1 MWFKNLRM
9 YRFLRPFELDAET
22 LETKLDAQRFSECGR
37 LQESSFGFVAP
48 AGEAQAPLVHATNG
62 FLLVCG
68 CREEKL
74 LPASVVREAAAE
86 RIDAM
91 ESDRGLKVPK
101 RERDRINDD
110 VRFELLPRA
119 FTRSQKTFA
128 FVDPQDGYLY
138 IDAAT
143 DARADEFM
151 DALHEALGE
160 LPLTFPLTHE
170 RPAAVMTQWLAD
182 GHAAA
187 EFEVEDDC
195 ELRLP
200 GEGGAIVRCRNQ
212 DLASR
217 EIHVHLEAGKEVIR
231 LGLVYGERIRFLL
244 DEKLVVR
251 RLRFLELIQ
260 DEANDATV
268 DSPAARL
275 DADFAVMSLE
285 LRAFVRQLLTA
296 FGGEDKEAM
305 GLNA

>member
-9 YRFLRPFELDAET
+9 FRFLRPFT
-22 LETKLDAQRFSECGR
+22 LEAQALEEKLEAHRFSECGR

-48 AGEAQAPLVHATNG
+48 SGEHDAPLVHATNG
-62 FLLVCG
+62 FFLVAG
-68 CREEKL
+68 RREEKL
-74 LPASVVREAAAE
+74 LPASVVRETAAE

-91 ESDRGLKVPK
+91 ESERGMKVPK
-101 RERDRINDD
+101 RERDRIHDD

-119 FTRSQKTFA
+119 FTRTQKTFA

-138 IDAAT
+138 VDAAT

-160 LPLTFPLTHE
+160 LPVTFPLTME
-170 RPAAVMTQWLAD
+170 RPSTTMTQWLAD
-182 GHAAA
+182 GRSAD
-187 EFEVEDDC
+187 EFEVEDEC

-200 GEGGAIVRCRNQ
+200 GEGGAVVRCKNQ
-212 DLASR
+212 DLASH

-231 LGLVYGERIRFLL
+231 LGLVFAERIRFVL

-260 DEANDATV
+260 DEASESEADTA
-268 DSPAARL
+268 AARL

-285 LRAFVRQLLTA
+285 TRAFVRKLLAA
-296 FGGEDKEAM
+296 FGGEDKTSMGVEA
-305 GLNA
+305 